1 MKQEEKKKRV
11 KKAFMFFRS
20 HTAHI
25 EVVREDQI
33 ELVFFPLL
41 PFSKLNKD
49 EK

>member
-1 MKQEEKKKRV
+1 
-11 KKAFMFFRS
+11 MFFRAR
-20 HTAHI
+20 TAHI
-25 EVVREDQI
+25 EVVRDDQI